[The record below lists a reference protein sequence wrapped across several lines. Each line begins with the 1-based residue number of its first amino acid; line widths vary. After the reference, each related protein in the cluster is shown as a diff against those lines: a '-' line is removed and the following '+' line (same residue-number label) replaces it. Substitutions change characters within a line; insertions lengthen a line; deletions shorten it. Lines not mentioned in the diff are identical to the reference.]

1 MVEEASL
8 EFRLTKIGKIR
19 NYHLHQNKNNDLMI
33 EKYKKACKNFN
44 HFENLLILS
53 LGITA
58 CVSISVFASL
68 ICVTVGITRNKNL
81 YSQKGIRKY
90 KSVIKKKN
98 NKHDKIVLLGQDK
111 LNTIEV

>member
-33 EKYKKACKNFN
+33 EKYNKACKNFN

-68 ICVTVGITRNKNL
+68 IRVTVGITSSLIEIKICAFKKEFESI
-81 YSQKGIRKY
+81 SQ
-90 KSVIKKKN
+90 
-98 NKHDKIVLLGQDK
+98 L
-111 LNTIEV
+111 